1 MQDPRV
7 QRLVRNFPENGIR
20 FLLEN
25 PKNVRDL
32 LGLADPDVTGALD
45 LGHLTR
51 LEGTFVKRDFRC
63 VESDVLLRA
72 PLLVRGTG
80 EKNVWIY
87 ILIEHQS
94 EPDPWMPLRLLD
106 YVLEIYRIQ
115 EREARRR
122 HGRRMQPA
130 LEPVLPVVFYTG
142 TRRWDDV
149 GTLRD
154 LVPAAER
161 IAVDIPTLRPL
172 YLNLSA
178 LDADV
183 LETGGGYLGWVLRLV
198 QARKRPPAKFR
209 RLVAR
214 VVRRLEAIPPADEA
228 RWRELLVY
236 IHALIYNARHPA
248 EQPDLQ
254 REIEASVP
262 AGVRQ
267 REVSHMG
274 RTIAEDLIERGRAEG
289 ERKTAR
295 ATLIRLLR
303 VRFGELPDDVVAIVE
318 ACDDLERLN
327 TWLDRVVTA
336 ATLDDVGITG

>member
-1 MQDPRV
+1 MQDPRI
-7 QRLVRNFPENGIR
+7 QRLVRNFSENGVR

-25 PKNVRDL
+25 SKNVRDL
-32 LGLADPDVTGALD
+32 LMLADPEVAGALD
-45 LGHLTR
+45 LRHLTR
-51 LEGTFVKRDFRC
+51 LEGTLVKRDFRR
-63 VESDVLLRA
+63 VESDVILRA
-72 PLLVRGTG
+72 PLRVRRTG

-87 ILIEHQS
+87 VLIEHQS
-94 EPDPWMPLRLLD
+94 EPDRWMPLRLLD
-106 YVLEIYRIQ
+106 YVLEIYRTQ
-115 EREARRR
+115 EREAKRR
-122 HGRRMQPA
+122 HGHRVRPA

-161 IAVDIPTLRPL
+161 IAVDIPTVHPL
-172 YLNLSA
+172 YLNLPA

-198 QARKRPPAKFR
+198 QGRKTPPVKFR

-214 VVRRLEAIPPADEA
+214 VVRKLEAIPRADEA

-236 IHALIYNARHPA
+236 IHALIYNARHSA
-248 EQPDLQ
+248 AQPGLQ
-254 REIEASVP
+254 REIEASVA
-262 AGVRQ
+262 AGARQ
-267 REVSHMG
+267 REVTHMG

-289 ERKTAR
+289 ERKAAR
-295 ATLIRLLR
+295 ATLIRQLR
-303 VRFGELPDDVVAIVE
+303 VRFGELPDNMVATVQ

-327 TWLDRVVTA
+327 MWLDRFATA
-336 ATLDDVGITG
+336 ATLDDVGIKE